1 MKRFSQF
8 ILEAKETKASSTAKR
23 LGLTGNGHGD
33 WYNAQGEFVAKT
45 VKGELKFFTKGQRIG
60 KRDIPPTPKT
70 KQDQDQVA
78 ATQVKQPEY
87 QQQSQPKI
95 DTRDEPQEV
104 GDETVTIVF
113 GRFNPPTKGHK
124 QLFSAAKRLSG
135 GGEIRI
141 YPSRVQDPNKN
152 PLEPSKKIGFLRKM
166 YPEFSD
172 NIIDN
177 DYMVTIFDVLQVAN
191 EDGFGNANI
200 VVSAD
205 RQSEI
210 QNLANKYNNDIYKFN
225 EIRVVSAGTSDA
237 EKDASGVSSAK
248 ARKAAIEGK
257 FDQFKMGMPSDFEK
271 SEVKKLYNSLRS
283 AMGAKKQQ
291 VESYELWKVAP
302 NLDYKNLRENYVSNK
317 VFKLD
322 ENVMNLN
329 TGLTGKV
336 IRRGTNYLICVTEDN
351 MMFKS
356 WIKDVIETKDIEIPS
371 NNLKKLVRKASKR
384 VDDNIDGFVD
394 KNDKKVGPYGA
405 FIPQTKNLPK
415 NFKEAYQEKKVKRKM
430 RVPGKPNTLV
440 GTDGYFKYVADMTP
454 GFEKGDKT
462 NLQYGAKPYS
472 GYKQSSSKEFI
483 NKYKVK

>member
-23 LGLTGNGHGD
+23 LGLTGDGHGD

-45 VKGELKFFTKGQRIG
+45 IKGELKFFTKGQRIG

-87 QQQSQPKI
+87 QQQKQPQI

-104 GDETVTIVF
+104 GDETITIVF

-177 DYMVTIFDVLQVAN
+177 EYMVTIFDVLQVAN

-210 QNLANKYNNDIYKFN
+210 QNLANKYNDDIYKFN

-248 ARKAAIEGK
+248 VRKAALDGDFEK
-257 FDQFKMGMPSDFEK
+257 FKMGMPSNFDR
-271 SEVKKLYNSLRS
+271 SESKKLYNALRN
-283 AMGAKKQQ
+283 AMGAKEQQ
-291 VESYELWKVAP
+291 VEGYELWKVAP
-302 NLDYKNLRENYVSNK
+302 NLDYKNLRENYVRNK
-317 VFKLD
+317 VFKLN
-322 ENVMNLN
+322 ENVTNLN

-336 IRRGTNYLICVTEDN
+336 IRRGTNYLICVTEDDI
-351 MMFKS
+351 MFKS
-356 WIKDVIETKDIEIPS
+356 WIKDVIETKEIEVPS
-371 NNLKKLVRKASKR
+371 KNLKKLAKKAVKR
-384 VDDNIDGFVD
+384 SDSNIDGFVD
-394 KNDKKVGPYGA
+394 KHDKNMGPYGA
-405 FIPQTKNLPK
+405 FIPQVERYFTN
-415 NFKEAYQEKKVKRKM
+415 QSG
-430 RVPGKPNTLV
+430 VPADQRLV
-440 GTDGYFKYVADMTP
+440 GTDEYRKYVMRMT
-454 GFEKGDKT
+454 GTKNISNFNTKG
-462 NLQYGAKPYS
+462 
-472 GYKQSSSKEFI
+472 FI
-483 NKYKVK
+483 NKYKKKKAFT

>member
-87 QQQSQPKI
+87 QQQKQPQI
-95 DTRDEPQEV
+95 DTRDEPSDV

-152 PLEPSKKIGFLRKM
+152 PLEPSRKIGFLRKM

-210 QNLANKYNNDIYKFN
+210 QNLANKYNGDVYNFN
-225 EIRVVSAGTSDA
+225 EIRVVSAGMSDA

-248 ARKAAIEGK
+248 MRKAALEAN
-257 FDQFKMGMPSDFEK
+257 FDAFRMGMPANFDR
-271 SEVKKLYNSLRS
+271 SESKKLYNALRS
-283 AMGAKKQQ
+283 AMGAKERQ
-291 VESYELWKVAP
+291 VEGYELWKVAP
-302 NLDYKNLRENYVSNK
+302 NLDYKNLRENYVKNK
-317 VFKLD
+317 VFKLN
-322 ENVMNLN
+322 ENVTNLN

-336 IRRGTNYLICVTEDN
+336 IRRGTNYLICVTEDDN
-351 MMFKS
+351 MFKS
-356 WIKDVIETKDIEIPS
+356 WIKDVIETKEIEVPS
-371 NNLKKLVRKASKR
+371 KNLKKLAKKAVKR
-384 VDDNIDGFVD
+384 SDSNIDGFVD
-394 KNDKKVGPYGA
+394 KHDKNMGPYGA
-405 FIPQTKNLPK
+405 FIPQVERYFTN
-415 NFKEAYQEKKVKRKM
+415 QSG
-430 RVPGKPNTLV
+430 VPADQRLV
-440 GTDGYFKYVADMTP
+440 GTDAHRKYVMRMTDTKDIDNFNVR
-454 GFEKGDKT
+454 G
-462 NLQYGAKPYS
+462 
-472 GYKQSSSKEFI
+472 FI
-483 NKYKVK
+483 NKYKKKKLSLKNAY